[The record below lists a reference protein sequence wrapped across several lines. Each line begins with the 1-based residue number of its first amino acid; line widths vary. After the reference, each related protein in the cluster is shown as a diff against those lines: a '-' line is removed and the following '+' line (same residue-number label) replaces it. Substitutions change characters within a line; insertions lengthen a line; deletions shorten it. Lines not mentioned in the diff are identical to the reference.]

1 MRPRDQSN
9 FCSKAYLQGY
19 TWDTISE
26 QAVGTLLNAFTPV
39 LKYTYNCHRAN
50 WYFDFETECISMIQH
65 VPLAITKYHC
75 IIYLIEEKK
84 LMKQL

>member
-1 MRPRDQSN
+1 MRPRGQSN

-39 LKYTYNCHRAN
+39 LKYTYNCYRAN
-50 WYFDFETECISMIQH
+50 WYYDPTCSISHHQISLYNLFDRRKEAYETVVNTHGQC
-65 VPLAITKYHC
+65 TN
-75 IIYLIEEKK
+75 
-84 LMKQL
+84 